1 MRGSLELLWTVLEY
15 RSERMIFDIVL
26 GIIYSVFSFAHL
38 TVMLDQILNKNL
50 GFHRL
55 LRQWISSAKHED
67 KACMLAKTHLKY

>member
-1 MRGSLELLWTVLEY
+1 MKGSLELLWIIVEH

-26 GIIYSVFSFAHL
+26 GIIYSVFGFAHL
-38 TVMLDQILNKNL
+38 TVMLDQVLNKNL

-55 LRQWISSAKHED
+55 LRQRISSAKHED